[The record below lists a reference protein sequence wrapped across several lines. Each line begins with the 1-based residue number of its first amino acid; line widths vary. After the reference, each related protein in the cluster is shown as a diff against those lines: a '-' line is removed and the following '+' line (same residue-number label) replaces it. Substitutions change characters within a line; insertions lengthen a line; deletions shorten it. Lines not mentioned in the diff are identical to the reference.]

1 MSLSACSDR
10 HSLILSTLTDGVLAA
25 AGRIIARGRETEPL
39 ASSRKSDHSLI
50 TPLDLECHSIL
61 SSALSNKVPASQGQL
76 GAEAPTHARS
86 ERQAVS
92 PATTQLTQQLIPQL
106 IPQVIPQ
113 CIPQF
118 IPVLSEEDPSTH
130 SLLTSAPEFLI
141 IDPIDGTNA
150 CRRFLRELGGQVG
163 FGPLAGYVREGKIC
177 VAVYYNITT
186 RSLYRAVLD
195 QGVWRSRGEPSP
207 ELVATE
213 QRLRIAETP
222 VPLSASTLLF
232 FISRRG
238 ESPVVERLVK
248 NATVQ
253 TCSRFGGFANDCCRL
268 AEGYEEVQLQ
278 FSIYAW
284 DAIATLFSHE
294 AGYQV
299 IFDPLGAATPYDSW
313 RLALLNPVVVSHP
326 AVSEQLLNAVRAS

>member
-10 HSLILSTLTDGVLAA
+10 NSLILSTLTDGVLAA
-25 AGRIIARGRETEPL
+25 AARIIARGRETEPL
-39 ASSRKSDHSLI
+39 ASSRKSDNSLI
-50 TPLDLECHSIL
+50 TPLDLECHAIL
-61 SSALSNKVPASQGQL
+61 SSALSNKIQASQGQP
-76 GAEAPTHARS
+76 AADAPAKTSPAHDR
-86 ERQAVS
+86 VS
-92 PATTQLTQQLIPQL
+92 PVSPH
-106 IPQVIPQ
+106 
-113 CIPQF
+113 F

-130 SLLTSAPEFLI
+130 SLLTTAPEFLI

-150 CRRFLRELGGQVG
+150 CRRFLRELDGQVG
-163 FGPLAGYVREGKIC
+163 FGPLAGYVHDGKIR

-186 RSLYRAVLD
+186 RSLYRAVLG

-207 ELVATE
+207 ELATAE
-213 QRLRIAETP
+213 QQLQIAETP

-278 FSIYAW
+278 FSTYAW

-294 AGYQV
+294 AGYHV
-299 IFDPLGAATPYDSW
+299 IFDPLGSATSYDSW

-326 AVSEQLLNAVRAS
+326 AVSEQLLSAVRAS